1 MGSSA
6 GSRRIILSRQEDARK
21 DASMTTPT
29 LTSPTAEIAPNIIA
43 ARADGGRIAE
53 NILFFVRLLRASG
66 LPLGPERTLAATQA
80 VLAAGVED
88 QTTLYW
94 TLHAVLVSRRS
105 EHDIFN
111 QAFQLFWRDPDYI
124 KQLLSVMVP
133 NMNGMPAEKND
144 AVARRLAEQI
154 MSSATSRHAPE
165 RDELKIDAR
174 GTASDAE
181 LFQAKDFEQ
190 MSAGELR
197 LARRVLSEMMLPLA
211 EIRTRRLQPALRG
224 ARIDLR
230 RMLRRMGSQG
240 PDLLLPLYRA
250 RAWRRPPLVVL
261 CDISGSMD
269 SYARIFL
276 HFLYAVTNARDRVHA
291 FLFGTRLTNITRLL
305 RNRDPDAAIARVTK
319 AVPDWSGGTRI
330 GDTLAEFNRL
340 WARRVLGQ
348 NALVLLFTDGLD
360 RAGGENVGPAARRLA
375 ASCRRLIWMNPLLR
389 YDDYQPLASGA
400 RELVKH
406 VSEVRSC
413 HNLASLA
420 DLTRALSMRA
430 RERNGHDRL

>member
-1 MGSSA
+1 
-6 GSRRIILSRQEDARK
+6 
-21 DASMTTPT
+21 
-29 LTSPTAEIAPNIIA
+29 
-43 ARADGGRIAE
+43 
-53 NILFFVRLLRASG
+53 VRLLRASG
-66 LPLGPERTLAATQA
+66 LPLGPERTVAATEA
-80 VLAAGVED
+80 VLAAGIED
-88 QTTLYW
+88 QSTLYW
-94 TLHAVLVSRRS
+94 ALHAVLVSRRA
-105 EHDIFN
+105 EHEIFN

-133 NMNGMPAEKND
+133 NMRGFPAEKND

-154 MSSATSRHAPE
+154 MSASSTRHAPE
-165 RDELKIDAR
+165 RDELKIDAS

-190 MSAGELR
+190 MSAEELR
-197 LARRVLSEMMLPLA
+197 LARRVISEMVLPLA
-211 EIRTRRLQPALRG
+211 EIRTRRFTPAVRG
-224 ARIDLR
+224 ERLDIR

-240 PDLLLPLYRA
+240 PDALLPLYRA
-250 RAWRRPPLVVL
+250 RTWRRPPLVVL

-276 HFLYAVTNARDRVHA
+276 HFLYAVTNARDRVHS
-291 FLFGTRLTNITRLL
+291 FLFGTRLTNITRTL
-305 RNRDPDAAIARVTK
+305 RDRDPDAALARVTK

-348 NALVLLFTDGLD
+348 NAMVLLFTDGLD
-360 RAGGENVGPAARRLA
+360 RAAGANVGPAARRLA
-375 ASCRRLIWMNPLLR
+375 ASARRFIWMNPLMR

-406 VSEVRSC
+406 VSEVRPC

-420 DLTRALSMRA
+420 DLTGALSHGRA
-430 RERNGHDRL
+430 RERKRP

>member
-1 MGSSA
+1 MEP
-6 GSRRIILSRQEDARK
+6 LS
-21 DASMTTPT
+21 
-29 LTSPTAEIAPNIIA
+29 PNIIA
-43 ARADGGRIAE
+43 AQADGGRIAE

-66 LPLGPERTLAATQA
+66 LPLGPERTLAATEA

-88 QTTLYW
+88 QATLYW
-94 TLHAVLVSRRS
+94 ALHAVLVSRRA
-105 EHDIFN
+105 EHEIFS

-124 KQLLSVMVP
+124 KQLLSVMAP
-133 NMNGMPAEKND
+133 NMRGLPAERND
-144 AVARRLAEQI
+144 AVARRIAEQI
-154 MSSATSRHAPE
+154 MSPASTRHASR
-165 RDELKIDAR
+165 RDEIRIDAA

-181 LFQAKDFEQ
+181 LLQAKDFEQ
-190 MSAGELR
+190 MSAEELR
-197 LARRVLSEMMLPLA
+197 LARRVLSEMVLPLA
-211 EIRTRRLQPALRG
+211 EIRTRRFTPAQRG
-224 ARIDLR
+224 ERIDIR

-240 PDLLLPLYRA
+240 PDALLPLYKA
-250 RAWRRPPLVVL
+250 PAWRRPPLVVL

-305 RNRDPDAAIARVTK
+305 RDRDPDAAIARAAK

-330 GDTLAEFNRL
+330 GETLSEFNRL

-348 NALVLLFTDGLD
+348 NAIVLLFTDGLD
-360 RAGGENVGPAARRLA
+360 RAGGENIGPAARRLA
-375 ASCRRLIWMNPLLR
+375 ASSRRLIWMNPLLR

-406 VSEVRSC
+406 VTEVRPC
-413 HNLASLA
+413 HNLTSLA
-420 DLTRALSMRA
+420 DLTRALGRG
-430 RERNGHDRL
+430 ERKRP

>member
-1 MGSSA
+1 
-6 GSRRIILSRQEDARK
+6 L
-21 DASMTTPT
+21 
-29 LTSPTAEIAPNIIA
+29 AELEPNIIA
-43 ARADGGRIAE
+43 AEADGGRIAE

-66 LPLGPERTLAATQA
+66 LPLGPERTVAATEA
-80 VLAAGVED
+80 VLAAGIAD

-94 TLHAVLVSRRS
+94 ALHAVLVSRRA
-105 EHDIFN
+105 EHDLFN

-124 KQLLSVMVP
+124 KQLLSVMAP
-133 NMNGMPAEKND
+133 NMRGMPAEKTD
-144 AVARRLAEQI
+144 AVAPRIAEQL
-154 MSSATSRHAPE
+154 MSAAARQNAPE
-165 RDELKIDAR
+165 RDRLSVDAR

-181 LFQAKDFEQ
+181 LLRHKDFEQ
-190 MSAGELR
+190 MSAAELR
-197 LARRVLSEMMLPLA
+197 LVRRVISEMVLPLSQ
-211 EIRTRRLQPALRG
+211 IRTRRFTPAARG
-224 ARIDLR
+224 GRLDMR

-240 PDLLLPLYRA
+240 PDAMLPLYKA

-269 SYARIFL
+269 SYARVLL
-276 HFLYAVTNARDRVHA
+276 HFLYGVTNARDRVHS

-305 RNRDPDAAIARVTK
+305 KDRDPDAALARIAK

-348 NALVLLFTDGLD
+348 NALVLLFTDGLE
-360 RAGGENVGPAARRLA
+360 RAGGADIGPAARRLA
-375 ASCRRLIWMNPLLR
+375 ASCRRLVWLNPLLR

-400 RELVKH
+400 RELTKH
-406 VSEVRSC
+406 VGETRAC

-420 DLTRALSMRA
+420 DLALALSA
-430 RERNGHDRL
+430 RRGERNGL

>member
-1 MGSSA
+1 MTLPTQSHSA
-6 GSRRIILSRQEDARK
+6 DIS
-21 DASMTTPT
+21 
-29 LTSPTAEIAPNIIA
+29 PNIIA

-66 LPLGPERTLAATQA
+66 LPLGPERTLAATEA
-80 VLAAGVED
+80 VLAAGIED
-88 QTTLYW
+88 QATLYW
-94 TLHAVLVSRRS
+94 ALHAVLVSRRA
-105 EHDIFN
+105 EHDIFD
-111 QAFQLFWRDPDYI
+111 QAFHLFWRDPDYI

-133 NMNGMPAEKND
+133 NMNGLPAEKND

-165 RDELKIDAR
+165 RDELRIDAR

-190 MSAGELR
+190 MSAEELR
-197 LARRVLSEMMLPLA
+197 LARRILSEMILPLA
-211 EIRTRRLQPALRG
+211 EIRTRRFTPASRG
-224 ARIDLR
+224 ERLDIR

-240 PDLLLPLYRA
+240 PDALLPLYRA
-250 RAWRRPPLVVL
+250 RVWRRPPLVVL

-276 HFLYAVTNARDRVHA
+276 HFLYAVTNARDRVHS
-291 FLFGTRLTNITRLL
+291 FLFGTRLTNITRMLK
-305 RNRDPDAAIARVTK
+305 NRDPDAALARVTK

-330 GDTLAEFNRL
+330 GDTLAAFNRL

-360 RAGGENVGPAARRLA
+360 RAGGEDIGPAARRLA
-375 ASCRRLIWMNPLLR
+375 ASCRRLIWLNPLLR
-389 YDDYQPLASGA
+389 YDDYRPLAAGA

-406 VSEVRSC
+406 VSEVRPC

-420 DLTRALSMRA
+420 DLTAALSA
-430 RERNGHDRL
+430 RSGERNSHDWR

>member
-1 MGSSA
+1 MIS
-6 GSRRIILSRQEDARK
+6 DADISELK
-21 DASMTTPT
+21 
-29 LTSPTAEIAPNIIA
+29 PNIIA
-43 ARADGGRIAE
+43 AQADGGRIAE

-66 LPLGPERTLAATQA
+66 LPLGPERTIAATEA

-88 QTTLYW
+88 QATLYW
-94 TLHAVLVSRRS
+94 ALHTVLVSRRA

-133 NMNGMPAEKND
+133 NMRGLPAERND
-144 AVARRLAEQI
+144 AIARRLAEQI
-154 MSSATSRHAPE
+154 MAASNSRHAPE
-165 RDELKIDAR
+165 RDELIIDAR

-190 MSAGELR
+190 MSAQELR
-197 LARRVLSEMMLPLA
+197 LARRVLSEMVLPLA
-211 EIRTRRLQPALRG
+211 EIRTRRFTPAARG
-224 ARIDLR
+224 ERLDLR

-240 PDLLLPLYRA
+240 PDALLPLYRA

-276 HFLYAVTNARDRVHA
+276 HFLYAVTNARDRVHS
-291 FLFGTRLTNITRLL
+291 FLFGTRLTNITRALK
-305 RNRDPDAAIARVTK
+305 NRDPDAALARVTRS
-319 AVPDWSGGTRI
+319 VPDWSGGTRI
-330 GDTLAEFNRL
+330 GDSLAAFNRL

-360 RAGGENVGPAARRLA
+360 RAGGENIGPAARRLA
-375 ASCRRLIWMNPLLR
+375 ASCRRLIWLNPLLR

-406 VSEVRSC
+406 VSEVRPC

-420 DLTRALSMRA
+420 DLTAALSQRA
-430 RERNGHDRL
+430 QRKERP

>member
-1 MGSSA
+1 MQAGARNSA
-6 GSRRIILSRQEDARK
+6 DIS
-21 DASMTTPT
+21 
-29 LTSPTAEIAPNIIA
+29 PNIIA

-66 LPLGPERTLAATQA
+66 LPLGPERTIAATEA

-88 QTTLYW
+88 QATLYW
-94 TLHAVLVSRRS
+94 ALHAVLVSRRA

-124 KQLLSVMVP
+124 RQLLSVMAP
-133 NMNGMPAEKND
+133 NLRGLPAEKND

-154 MSSATSRHAPE
+154 MAASRDRPARE
-165 RDELKIDAR
+165 REELRIAAQ
-174 GTASDAE
+174 GTASAAE
-181 LFQAKDFEQ
+181 LLQARDFEQ
-190 MSAGELR
+190 MSAAELR
-197 LARRVLSEMMLPLA
+197 LTRRVIAEMMLPLA
-211 EIRTRRLQPALRG
+211 EIRTRRFAPAPRG
-224 ARIDLR
+224 ERIDIR

-240 PDLLLPLYRA
+240 PDALTPLYKA
-250 RAWRRPPLVVL
+250 RQWRRPPLVVL
-261 CDISGSMD
+261 CDISGSMEA
-269 SYARIFL
+269 YARIFL
-276 HFLYAVTNARDRVHA
+276 HFLYAVTGARDRVHS

-305 RNRDPDAAIARVTK
+305 RDRDPDAAIARVAR

-348 NALVLLFTDGLD
+348 NAMVLLFTDGLD
-360 RAGGENVGPAARRLA
+360 RAGGENIAPAARRLA
-375 ASCRRLIWMNPLLR
+375 ASCRRFIWLNPLLR

-406 VSEVRSC
+406 VDELCPC
-413 HNLASLA
+413 HNLQSLA
-420 DLTRALSMRA
+420 DLTRALSRRA
-430 RERNGHDRL
+430 

>member
-1 MGSSA
+1 M
-6 GSRRIILSRQEDARK
+6 
-21 DASMTTPT
+21 ASEKTE
-29 LTSPTAEIAPNIIA
+29 LKPNIITA
-43 ARADGGRIAE
+43 QADGGRIAE

-66 LPLGPERTLAATQA
+66 LSLGPERSIAATEA

-88 QTTLYW
+88 QATLYW
-94 TLHAVLVSRRS
+94 ALHAVLVSRRA

-124 KQLLSVMVP
+124 KQLLSVMAP
-133 NMNGMPAEKND
+133 NMRGLPAERND

-154 MSSATSRHAPE
+154 MSATSTRHTPQ
-165 RDELKIDAR
+165 RDELRIDAS

-181 LFQAKDFEQ
+181 LFQARDFEQ
-190 MSAGELR
+190 MSAAELR
-197 LARRVLSEMMLPLA
+197 LARRVLSEMVLPLA
-211 EIRTRRLQPALRG
+211 EVRTRRFTPAPHG
-224 ARIDLR
+224 ERIDIR

-240 PDLLLPLYRA
+240 PDALLPLYKA

-305 RNRDPDAAIARVTK
+305 RDRDPDAALARVTK

-360 RAGGENVGPAARRLA
+360 RAGGENIGPAARRLA

-406 VSEVRSC
+406 VGEMRPC

-420 DLTRALSMRA
+420 DLTWALQMRS
-430 RERNGHDRL
+430 RGERKWP